1 MGKRIT
7 RWEPAVQVGRDAESK
22 ATYTPVLYGEAR
34 ANRDAAN
41 EDLDAI
47 LLVLAGAEH
56 ANPVDGKIP
65 KEKAH

>member
-1 MGKRIT
+1 M
-7 RWEPAVQVGRDAESK
+7 GRDAESK
-22 ATYTPVLYGEAR
+22 AIYTPVLYGEAR